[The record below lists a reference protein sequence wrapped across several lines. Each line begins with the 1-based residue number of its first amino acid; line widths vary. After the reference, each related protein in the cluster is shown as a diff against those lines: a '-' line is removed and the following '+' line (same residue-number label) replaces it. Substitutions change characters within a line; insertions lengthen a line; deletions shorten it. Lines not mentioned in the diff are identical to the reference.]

1 MAVTFAV
8 TDFKRGNTGDSR
20 QNTGLLT
27 LTGTTSDDGDAIT
40 AAQLGLSLIEAL
52 ELETF
57 LDSTSNPE
65 NAFIG
70 TYNKASGKIV
80 FHTAH
85 GTPGGAVPLLQVTDG
100 TTLTGYAGRFT
111 AVGR

>member
-1 MAVTFAV
+1 VAATFAI
-8 TDFKRGNTGDSR
+8 TDFKRGSQGDVR
-20 QNTGLLT
+20 QNTGLIT
-27 LTGTTSDDGDAIT
+27 VTGTTSDDGDAIT
-40 AAQLGLSLIEAL
+40 AAQVGLSVIDSLQL
-52 ELETF
+52 ENF

-65 NAFIG
+65 NSFIG

-100 TTLTGYAGRFT
+100 TSLTGYAGRFT